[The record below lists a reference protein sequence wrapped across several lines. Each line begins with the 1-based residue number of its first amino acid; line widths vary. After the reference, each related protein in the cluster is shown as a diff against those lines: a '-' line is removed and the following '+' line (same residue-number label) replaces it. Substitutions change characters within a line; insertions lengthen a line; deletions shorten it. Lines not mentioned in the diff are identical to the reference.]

1 MLFKL
6 FSSRDKK
13 KIVLIFFGVL
23 LSGLWEVVGIGS
35 IMPFISVA
43 SNPDMIQT
51 NVYLKWVYDYLGFGR
66 PENFLLALG
75 LGVVGLVILSNCSR
89 ALIEYAIQRF
99 AAMRHHYLSLA
110 LFRQYLYRPYVSFL
124 NLNSSD
130 LSKNVLGEVWNLVK
144 FVLIPGMEML
154 SRVVISFLIVILLI
168 AVDPLL
174 AVLMTAVLSSL
185 YTLIYLLAKK
195 KLDSLGRE
203 RLAHNGRRYKITS
216 EAMGGIKD
224 VKLLG
229 KEDVFCD
236 AFEKP
241 SKGFS
246 LNVALSDIIADLPK
260 YALETVAFSSILLI
274 ILYLMYVKG
283 NFQQIVPL
291 VGLYA
296 FAAYRLMPSLQLVFR
311 GSVKIKAHVSVIE
324 LFHRH
329 LYEEGVE
336 IPRKHEEPEKIDFR
350 NSLELRDIEFTYPN
364 AGEPVLKVPALSI
377 RCNNTIGLAGH
388 TGCGK
393 TTLVDII
400 LGLLRPQR
408 GELIVDGLLL
418 DEKNIRGWQKNLGYV
433 PQSIFLSDDSVANNI
448 AFGIP
453 QGEID
458 MDAVERAA
466 RTANIHDFVVREMP
480 RGYLTEVGER
490 GVRLSGGQRQRI
502 GIARALYHNP
512 SVLILDEATSA
523 LDGITENAIMDA
535 IHNLSGKKTII
546 MIAHRLSTVKECD
559 TIHLFTKGAIVDS
572 GTYPELFER
581 NAYFR
586 QMANT

>member
-1 MLFKL
+1 
-6 FSSRDKK
+6 
-13 KIVLIFFGVL
+13 
-23 LSGLWEVVGIGS
+23 
-35 IMPFISVA
+35 
-43 SNPDMIQT
+43 
-51 NVYLKWVYDYLGFGR
+51 
-66 PENFLLALG
+66 
-75 LGVVGLVILSNCSR
+75 
-89 ALIEYAIQRF
+89 
-99 AAMRHHYLSLA
+99 
-110 LFRQYLYRPYVSFL
+110 
-124 NLNSSD
+124 
-130 LSKNVLGEVWNLVK
+130 
-144 FVLIPGMEML
+144 
-154 SRVVISFLIVILLI
+154 
-168 AVDPLL
+168 
-174 AVLMTAVLSSL
+174 
-185 YTLIYLLAKK
+185 
-195 KLDSLGRE
+195 
-203 RLAHNGRRYKITS
+203 
-216 EAMGGIKD
+216 
-224 VKLLG
+224 
-229 KEDVFCD
+229 
-236 AFEKP
+236 
-241 SKGFS
+241 
-246 LNVALSDIIADLPK
+246 
-260 YALETVAFSSILLI
+260 
-274 ILYLMYVKG
+274 
-283 NFQQIVPL
+283 
-291 VGLYA
+291 
-296 FAAYRLMPSLQLVFR
+296 
-311 GSVKIKAHVSVIE
+311 
-324 LFHRH
+324 
-329 LYEEGVE
+329 
-336 IPRKHEEPEKIDFR
+336 
-350 NSLELRDIEFTYPN
+350 LELRDIEFTYPN